1 MDCQDVNFDHHQHYL
16 NTRRMARERAAEKDA
31 QSKPS
36 KRMTGLELNKLL
48 NKALAKYGLTVKA
61 VTESSYMP
69 NTGVIMMP
77 KSTRKES

>member
-16 NTRRMARERAAEKDA
+16 NTRRMARERAAERDA
-31 QSKPS
+31 QSKPN
-36 KRMTGLELNKLL
+36 KRMTGLEYHKLL
-48 NKALAKYGLTVKA
+48 SEALAELGLTVKF

>member
-1 MDCQDVNFDHHQHYL
+1 MDCQDINFDHHKHYL
-16 NTRRMARERAAEKDA
+16 NTRRAARKRAAERDA
-31 QSKPS
+31 QSKPR
-36 KRMTGLELNKLL
+36 KRMTALEFNKLL
-48 NKALAKYGLTVKA
+48 SEALAKYGLTVKH